1 MESTLLGTFRRV
13 LGLALLVLVALL
25 AVPSASALAHSD
37 HATKPRLESRLLGRG
52 AGYERAT
59 GSQPVRVLQR
69 QLRRLGERPG
79 PIDGLFGPLTEA
91 AVVRFQANT
100 GLRTDGIVGR
110 KTATRLARRM
120 ASLRRNIV
128 AHRRLGGH
136 GDGQSRRATVNSQP
150 KRVATRHAEA
160 VRNSTGGSTRFREV
174 VEATALLAAALIVL
188 CVTRILAVDKR
199 EEMEGEAEA
208 EAEAAEEP
216 VTMAAS
222 GAGAESARYP

>member
-1 MESTLLGTFRRV
+1 MKARIQVAAATTLIGAAALFSVLAGT
-13 LGLALLVLVALL
+13 
-25 AVPSASALAHSD
+25 ASAATSHGESLATAPLAKGS
-37 HATKPRLESRLLGRG
+37 
-52 AGYERAT
+52 GYELRH
-59 GSQPVRVLQR
+59 GSPKVRRLQR

-110 KTATRLARRM
+110 KTATRLARKM

-160 VRNSTGGSTRFREV
+160 VRNSTGGSTPFRQV

-188 CVTRILAVDKR
+188 CVTRILAADKP
-199 EEMEGEAEA
+199 EAMEPEAEGG
-208 EAEAAEEP
+208 AEAAEEP
-216 VTMAAS
+216 
-222 GAGAESARYP
+222 